1 MEELLAR
8 FKLTDIIIML
18 TLLIVGA
25 EKLIKAID
33 WLRARFRKS
42 YDEENTLKEEVE
54 DLNKSYEKKEKVVD
68 EGFAKV
74 NARIDKI
81 CDLVDMLV
89 ESDKESIKAYITE
102 RHHFFVRERKW
113 IDYHSMDCLERR
125 FAIYEREHGNSF
137 VEDLMNDLRQL
148 PKMPID
154 QNEV

>member
-8 FKLTDIIIML
+8 FELTDIIIML

-54 DLNKSYEKKEKVVD
+54 DLNKFYEEKKVVD
-68 EGFAKV
+68 EGFAKT
-74 NARIDKI
+74 NERIDKI

-102 RHHFFVRERKW
+102 RHHFFVQERKW

-125 FAIYEREHGNSF
+125 FSIYEREHGNSF

-154 QNEV
+154 QNTN

>member
-8 FKLTDIIIML
+8 FELTDIIIML

-42 YDEENTLKEEVE
+42 YDEENSLKEEVE
-54 DLNKSYEKKEKVVD
+54 DLNKFYEEKKVVD

-74 NARIDKI
+74 NERIDKV

-102 RHHFFVRERKW
+102 RHHFFVQELKW

-125 FAIYEREHGNSF
+125 FSIYEREHGNSF

-154 QNEV
+154 QNTN

>member
-8 FKLTDIIIML
+8 FELTDIIIML

-42 YDEENTLKEEVE
+42 YDEENSLKEEVE
-54 DLNKSYEKKEKVVD
+54 DLNKFYEEKKVVD

-74 NARIDKI
+74 NERIDKV

-102 RHHFFVRERKW
+102 RHHFFVQERKW

-125 FAIYEREHGNSF
+125 FSIYEREHGNSF

-154 QNEV
+154 QNTN

>member
-8 FKLTDIIIML
+8 FELTDIIIML
-18 TLLIVGA
+18 TLLIVGV

-54 DLNKSYEKKEKVVD
+54 DLNKFYEEKKVVD
-68 EGFAKV
+68 DGFAKV
-74 NARIDKI
+74 NARIDSI
-81 CDLVDMLV
+81 CDLVNMLV

-102 RHHFFVRERKW
+102 RHHFFVQERKW

-125 FAIYEREHGNSF
+125 FAIYEKEHGNSF

-154 QNEV
+154 QNTN

>member
-8 FKLTDIIIML
+8 FELTDIIIML

-33 WLRARFRKS
+33 WLRARFIKS

-54 DLNKSYEKKEKVVD
+54 DLNKFYEEKKVVD

-74 NARIDKI
+74 NERIDKI

-102 RHHFFVRERKW
+102 RHHFFVQERKW

-125 FAIYEREHGNSF
+125 FSIYEREHGNSF

-148 PKMPID
+148 PKMPIN
-154 QNEV
+154 QNTN

>member
-8 FKLTDIIIML
+8 FELTDIIIML

-54 DLNKSYEKKEKVVD
+54 DLNKFYEEKKVVD

-74 NARIDKI
+74 NERIDKI

-102 RHHFFVRERKW
+102 RHHFFVQERKW

-154 QNEV
+154 QDAV

>member
-8 FKLTDIIIML
+8 FELTDIIIML

-54 DLNKSYEKKEKVVD
+54 DLNKFYEEKKVVD

-102 RHHFFVRERKW
+102 RHHFFVQERKW

-125 FAIYEREHGNSF
+125 FSIYEREHGNSF

-154 QNEV
+154 QNTN

>member
-8 FKLTDIIIML
+8 FELTDIIIML

-42 YDEENTLKEEVE
+42 YDEENALKEEVE
-54 DLNKSYEKKEKVVD
+54 DLNKFYEEKKVVD

-74 NARIDKI
+74 NERIDKI

-89 ESDKESIKAYITE
+89 ESDKESIKAYITD
-102 RHHFFVRERKW
+102 RHHFFVQERKW

-125 FAIYEREHGNSF
+125 FSIYEREHGNSF

-154 QNEV
+154 QNAN

>member
-8 FKLTDIIIML
+8 FELTDIIIML

-54 DLNKSYEKKEKVVD
+54 DLNKFYEEKKVVD
-68 EGFAKV
+68 DGFAKV
-74 NARIDKI
+74 NARIDSI
-81 CDLVDMLV
+81 CDLVNMLV

-102 RHHFFVRERKW
+102 RHHFFVQERKW

-125 FAIYEREHGNSF
+125 FAIYEKEHGNSF

-154 QNEV
+154 QNTN

>member
-8 FKLTDIIIML
+8 FELTDIIIML

-42 YDEENTLKEEVE
+42 YDEENTLREEVE
-54 DLNKSYEKKEKVVD
+54 DLNKFYEEKKVVD

-74 NARIDKI
+74 NERIDKV

-102 RHHFFVRERKW
+102 RHHFFVQELKW

-125 FAIYEREHGNSF
+125 FSIYEREHGNSF

-154 QNEV
+154 QNTN

>member
-8 FKLTDIIIML
+8 FELTDIIIML

-42 YDEENTLKEEVE
+42 YDDEHTLKEKVE
-54 DLNKSYEKKEKVVD
+54 DLNKFYEEKKVVD

-81 CDLVDMLV
+81 CGLVDMLV

-102 RHHFFVRERKW
+102 RHHFFVQERKW

-154 QNEV
+154 QNE